1 MSGIYRSVRFP
12 CFFFK
17 FPELPVNPWPAGA
30 LVAEHVRWRHW
41 SGLTKKV
48 TPAALRQV
56 EKGGKRRNAR
66 KCILLRIGLGM
77 YQFFMMFWYLLII
90 FTFLSTGVASADFK
104 VVTDWPQGSSVGQ
117 LWGQLSLCSGE
128 IHAGAS
134 YFPSSLLWVRCVQC
148 RPSHII
154 LLIITRYMNAHW
166 PIWTLLG

>member
-1 MSGIYRSVRFP
+1 MDCQSW
-12 CFFFK
+12 
-17 FPELPVNPWPAGA
+17 LTAAG
-30 LVAEHVRWRHW
+30 RKR
-41 SGLTKKV
+41 K
-48 TPAALRQV
+48 
-56 EKGGKRRNAR
+56 EKEGNAR
-66 KCILLRIGLGM
+66 KCIMLRIGLGM

-134 YFPSSLLWVRCVQC
+134 YFPSSLLWVWCVQC

-154 LLIITRYMNAHW
+154 LLIITRYMNDHW
-166 PIWTLLG
+166 PIWTLLDNANDLQFGTACTYPYNSNPTYARIIISYTLFLDVCGCEGLM